1 MQRFTSFNN
10 FIVNSKMKYNNNN
23 IIIMGDNF
31 ITNHTNYE
39 VTFGNVVIFMIVEE
53 NATSVTEQVVSQ
65 LRSIS

>member
-1 MQRFTSFNN
+1 
-10 FIVNSKMKYNNNN
+10 
-23 IIIMGDNF
+23 MGDNF